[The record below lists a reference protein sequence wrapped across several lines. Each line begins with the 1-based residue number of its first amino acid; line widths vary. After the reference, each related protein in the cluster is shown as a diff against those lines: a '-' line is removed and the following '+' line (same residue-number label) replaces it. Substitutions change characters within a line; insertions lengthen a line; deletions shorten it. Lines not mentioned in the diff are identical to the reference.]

1 MNWTTAIMESG
12 DNQAQV
18 KGTDMNELAVRG
30 GILSYKSITVEYKY
44 NFDCYSI
51 PFLFFRSLPHGGSL
65 ILYSSHLDYLDPTL
79 VDYLR
84 PYLSVYPIRHP
95 LWLSVSRDSQ
105 GITIQGFSPHK
116 CGQKNSYS
124 AFIAVVAAFP

>member
-30 GILSYKSITVEYKY
+30 DILSYKSITVEYKY

-51 PFLFFRSLPHGGSL
+51 PFLFF
-65 ILYSSHLDYLDPTL
+65 
-79 VDYLR
+79 
-84 PYLSVYPIRHP
+84 
-95 LWLSVSRDSQ
+95 
-105 GITIQGFSPHK
+105 
-116 CGQKNSYS
+116 
-124 AFIAVVAAFP
+124 